1 MQEVKIKELNVT
13 NVGAWV
19 NYCAEPLTGLEHKIK
34 VISIF
39 TGKVPSFIEE
49 WDVSSISEVYNVIIN
64 KLSKLNKDLE
74 PLGVV
79 KIDGKTFR
87 FNKDLTKLKASKVF
101 DIKALGEQ
109 LPNNYAY
116 VLAIMYDC
124 DEEITMK
131 DKERLFIEHFP
142 AQEFISFLGFFLGGY
157 ELLSLVSLEI
167 QRAIIKEEIAQ
178 EKLVQATLSQT
189 TFTRWRNA
197 LIRMWIQLQT
207 SIILLFYFGKNFS
220 FKSRN

>member
-1 MQEVKIKELNVT
+1 MQEVKIQELNVT
-13 NVGAWV
+13 NVGAWI
-19 NYCAEPLTGLEHKIK
+19 NYCAEPLEGLEHKIK
-34 VISIF
+34 VINIF
-39 TGKVPSFIEE
+39 TDKAPAFIEE
-49 WDVSSISEVYNVIIN
+49 WDVSSISEVYNVIIK

-101 DIKALGEQ
+101 DIKALGDQ

-124 DEEITMK
+124 DKEITMK

-157 ELLSLVSLEI
+157 EILSLVSLEI
-167 QRAIIKEEIAQ
+167 QRTIIKQEIAQ
-178 EKLVQATLSQT
+178 EKLAQAISSQT
-189 TFTRWRNA
+189 IFTRWRNG
-197 LIRMWIQLQT
+197 LIRTWIRLQT

-220 FKSRN
+220 FKNRN